1 MKVYINKIV
10 TFSSLGICP
19 VDREFLECGCLMDNL
34 SSPKVLQVK
43 GLKKIPRHYKAFLV
57 VADAALKSMKCNS
70 RRVGIINSYEIS
82 NLDPTADFEN
92 EMKLFGDFWV
102 DPIKG
107 PFTVGNACSGWIAIM
122 CHIPYLN
129 LTINSG
135 KNSIFSSLDVA
146 KNEILLDD
154 IDASI
159 ILSGNFHESNFNV
172 YSKFEQSDMVISEFA
187 NAILL
192 SRTESPASIAEI
204 ISISNHTYTSEHDIV
219 DFISSNTANEF
230 SFIDGGNQTCGN
242 NIILLNSIVNN
253 RKQFSFFPLFMG
265 NLSNQMRD
273 FNLNRSDIINYIS
286 IDQEKN
292 MQSCIKL
299 RLL

>member
-10 TFSSLGICP
+10 TFSNLGICP
-19 VDREFLECGCLMDNL
+19 VDKEFLESGCLMDNL
-34 SSPKVLQVK
+34 SSQKVLQIK

-57 VADAALKSMKCNS
+57 VADVVLKSIECNS
-70 RRVGIINSYEIS
+70 KRIGIINSYEIS
-82 NLDPTADFEN
+82 NLDPTIDFEN
-92 EMKLFGDFWV
+92 EMKLFGDSWV

-129 LTINSG
+129 LTVNAG
-135 KNSIFSSLDVA
+135 KNSIFSSLNVA
-146 KNEILLDD
+146 RNEILLDG

-159 ILSGNFHESNFNV
+159 ILSGNFYKSNFNV
-172 YSKFEQSDMVISEFA
+172 YSKFEQSDTVVSEFA

-192 SRTESPASIAEI
+192 SKTELPASIAEI
-204 ISISNHTYTSEHDIV
+204 ISISNHTYTSEHDIIE
-219 DFISSNTANEF
+219 FINNNTDNEF
-230 SFIDGGNQTCGN
+230 SFVDGWNQPCVN
-242 NIILLNSIVNN
+242 NIVSLNGLVNN
-253 RKQFSFFPLFMG
+253 RKQFSFFPLFVG
-265 NLSNQMRD
+265 NLSNQMREL
-273 FNLNRSDIINYIS
+273 NLNRSDIINYIS